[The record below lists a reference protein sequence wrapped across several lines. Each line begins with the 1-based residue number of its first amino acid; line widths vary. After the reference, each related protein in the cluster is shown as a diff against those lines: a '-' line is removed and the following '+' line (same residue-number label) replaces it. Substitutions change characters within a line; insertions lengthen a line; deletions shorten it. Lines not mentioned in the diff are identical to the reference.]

1 MQVTVTYEHKK
12 ELFDSINVEGFVL
25 FVLEQMKCPTNTD
38 VSLTFVTDEKIHTL
52 NREYRGIDKPT
63 DVLSFECDNVPFED
77 EDFNDALEYELG
89 DIVIASEVALRQ
101 TEEFATTFEEEITLL
116 VVHGLLHLCGY
127 DHIEDEEAEIM
138 EALEDKLIAAWR
150 NSREQ

>member
-12 ELFDSINVEGFVL
+12 ELFDSINVEGLVL

-63 DVLSFECDNVPFED
+63 DVLSFECDNVPFEN

-116 VVHGLLHLCGY
+116 VVHGLLHLCGFRT
-127 DHIEDEEAEIM
+127 DGFQRGI
-138 EALEDKLIAAWR
+138 LR
-150 NSREQ
+150 G